1 MSDDL
6 ERLGRAIAD
15 AGAPPLD
22 PERRARMRSRVLS
35 APILEPSARGWRLA
49 RSRTAWQR
57 VALAAAVLA
66 LFSIGLGGAASAS
79 LPGDPAF
86 ALKIQAEHVQLL
98 FTGDL
103 YRRLDRTLEQADRR
117 LEELALIAKQ
127 DTNRLPLAADAY
139 DRTLADVRDAVE
151 AMAASEH
158 ADRSRALDEA
168 RVKLDRHLTTLA
180 EIQRVADGDVERALE
195 KARETDERVRE
206 AETED
211 RPDDRTPQASPT
223 ASLPA
228 TKPGTE
234 TEEPTATIRP
244 ARTSEPSQA
253 PAVTATPLRSPAV
266 SPSAEPT
273 RTVAPTHTP
282 EETRTPSPSPTKS

>member
-6 ERLGRAIAD
+6 EDLGRAIAD

-22 PERRARMRSRVLS
+22 PERRSRMRSRVLS
-35 APILEPSARGWRLA
+35 APIPEPSVGGWRLA
-49 RSRTAWQR
+49 GSRIAWR
-57 VALAAAVLA
+57 RIALAAAVLA

-79 LPGDPAF
+79 LPGDPGF

-98 FTGDL
+98 LTPDL

-117 LEELALIAKQ
+117 LDELELLARR

-139 DRTLADVRDAVE
+139 DRTLTDVRDAID
-151 AMAASEH
+151 AMATSEH

-168 RVKLDRHLTTLA
+168 RVKLDHHLATLA
-180 EIQRVADGDVERALE
+180 EIQRVADGDVERAVE

-206 AETED
+206 VESEEG
-211 RPDDRTPQASPT
+211 RDDPTPQATPS
-223 ASLPA
+223 ASLR
-228 TKPGTE
+228 TTRPGTE
-234 TEEPTATIRP
+234 SSEPTATIRP
-244 ARTSEPSQA
+244 ARTSEPSQT
-253 PAVTATPLRSPAV
+253 PAVTATPVRSPTV

-273 RTVAPTHTP
+273 RTVAPTRTP
-282 EETRTPSPSPTKS
+282 DETRTPSPSPTKS